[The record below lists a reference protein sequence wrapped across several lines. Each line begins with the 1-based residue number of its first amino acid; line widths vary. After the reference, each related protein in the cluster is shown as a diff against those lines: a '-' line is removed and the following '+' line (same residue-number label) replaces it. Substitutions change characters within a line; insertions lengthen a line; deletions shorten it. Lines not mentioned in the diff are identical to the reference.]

1 MSGLPD
7 DSHMDMTPDA
17 CFEEFVDARTLSLIP
32 PSRSVLPAQNDGS
45 FNPDLVDPALTPMTD
60 VDGAPQYPPL
70 SHSGIT
76 SVQLST
82 TTTTP
87 VGQPA
92 AQSQPQAT
100 VQAVVAA
107 PQGQSEAIPRNSTRA
122 ITGNGSPAQSHTT
135 NQPPAATPNQGIS
148 DSSQPTSAAQSTT
161 GASSS
166 QTASQT
172 APSAVNAEGNGGGEH
187 AAEQDEKD
195 MIRWTPET
203 RYELLLQVAYER
215 RHESMSEAAW
225 HRIARGSRGG
235 PWMEASWN
243 GVR

>member
-1 MSGLPD
+1 MSSLPD
-7 DSHMDMTPDA
+7 GSHVDMAPDA
-17 CFEEFVDARTLSLIP
+17 GFEECVDARTLSLIP
-32 PSRSVLPAQNDGS
+32 ASRSLLPAQNDGS
-45 FNPDLVDPALTPMTD
+45 FNPDLVDPALTPMD

-76 SVQLST
+76 SIQLST
-82 TTTTP
+82 TATP

-92 AQSQPQAT
+92 AQSQPQAPVQT
-100 VQAVVAA
+100 VIAV
-107 PQGQSEAIPRNSTRA
+107 PHGQSEAISRRSTTRA
-122 ITGNGSPAQSHTT
+122 VTGNGAQAQSRTT
-135 NQPPAATPNQGIS
+135 NQPPAATPSQGSS
-148 DSSQPTSAAQSTT
+148 DNSQPTNAAQSTAET
-161 GASSS
+161 SSS

-172 APSAVNAEGNGGGEH
+172 APPADNAEDNGGGEH

-225 HRIARGSRGG
+225 HRIARGSRTG
-235 PWMEASWN
+235 PWLEASWN

>member
-1 MSGLPD
+1 MSSVPD
-7 DSHMDMTPDA
+7 DSHMDMSTDA
-17 CFEEFVDARTLSLIP
+17 CFGEFVDARTLSLVP
-32 PSRSVLPAQNDGS
+32 PSSTMLPAQNDGS
-45 FNPDLVDPALTPMTD
+45 FNPDLVDPALTPMMD
-60 VDGAPQYPPL
+60 MDGAPQYPPL
-70 SHSGIT
+70 SHSAIT
-76 SVQLST
+76 SIQLST
-82 TTTTP
+82 TATP

-92 AQSQPQAT
+92 AQSQPQAP
-100 VQAVVAA
+100 VQTIVAA
-107 PQGQSEAIPRNSTRA
+107 PQGQSEAIPRRSTRA
-122 ITGNGSPAQSHTT
+122 VTGNGSQAQSHPS
-135 NQPPAATPNQGIS
+135 NQTPTATSSQGS
-148 DSSQPTSAAQSTT
+148 SGNSQPTHAAQSTT

-172 APSAVNAEGNGGGEH
+172 APPADNAEDNGGGEH

>member
-1 MSGLPD
+1 MSRLLD
-7 DSHMDMTPDA
+7 DSQMDMTPDA

-32 PSRSVLPAQNDGS
+32 PSRSMLPAQNDGS

-60 VDGAPQYPPL
+60 MDGAPQYPPL

-82 TTTTP
+82 TAVP

-100 VQAVVAA
+100 VQTVVAA
-107 PQGQSEAIPRNSTRA
+107 PQGQSEAIPRRTTRA
-122 ITGNGSPAQSHTT
+122 VTGNGSQAQSHTI
-135 NQPPAATPNQGIS
+135 NQPPAATPNQGSS
-148 DSSQPTSAAQSTT
+148 DSSQPTNGAQSTA
-161 GASSS
+161 GVSSP
-166 QTASQT
+166 QAASQT
-172 APSAVNAEGNGGGEH
+172 APPTGNPEGNDGGEH

-203 RYELLLQVAYER
+203 RHELLLQVAYER

>member
-1 MSGLPD
+1 MASLPD
-7 DSHMDMTPDA
+7 DSQMDMTPDA

-32 PSRSVLPAQNDGS
+32 SSRSMLPAQNDGS

-60 VDGAPQYPPL
+60 MDGAPQYPPL

-82 TTTTP
+82 TAAP
-87 VGQPA
+87 VGQSGT
-92 AQSQPQAT
+92 QSQPQAT
-100 VQAVVAA
+100 VQTVVAA
-107 PQGQSEAIPRNSTRA
+107 PQAQWEAIPRRSTRA
-122 ITGNGSPAQSHTT
+122 VTGNGSQAQSHTT
-135 NQPPAATPNQGIS
+135 NQPPAATPNQGSS
-148 DSSQPTSAAQSTT
+148 DDSQPTNAAQPTT

-166 QTASQT
+166 QAASQP
-172 APSAVNAEGNGGGEH
+172 APPAGNAEGNGGGEH

-225 HRIARGSRGG
+225 HRIARGSRTG
-235 PWMEASWN
+235 PWLEASWN